1 MEKRIIANNNLLA
14 SYSRV
19 AFAPTSL
26 DITVMRVTMT
36 LSTAHLSLDI
46 LRALPVARSDFQ
58 EDQKSRF
65 MYAI

>member
-1 MEKRIIANNNLLA
+1 MEKRIISNNNLLA

-36 LSTAHLSLDI
+36 LSTARLSLDI
-46 LRALPVARSDFQ
+46 LWAPQ
-58 EDQKSRF
+58 T
-65 MYAI
+65 